1 MRGMEIWNE
10 NSSCILSII
19 VSPTPYS
26 LADVFLQQ
34 FLCGPNFSQKLSSSY
49 FCSYLLVQFPE
60 KILSKTRQRRRLA
73 FLSRSAVILE
83 KPGIKIVFQK
93 NVLRAILYLNRIHGS
108 TLSLCKVWWTKANH
122 LQKATLATSSNLDL
136 FRSKAQKQRSTRK
149 LRFSFDQVFHKC

>member
-1 MRGMEIWNE
+1 MQIFLRDICANTLYCRSGGCSDRRHPSCSCVTKTTWKRGMEIRNE
-10 NSSCILSII
+10 NSSRILSI
-19 VSPTPYS
+19 VDLPTPYS

-108 TLSLCKVWWTKANH
+108 TLSLCKVW
-122 LQKATLATSSNLDL
+122 
-136 FRSKAQKQRSTRK
+136 
-149 LRFSFDQVFHKC
+149 